1 MDTPLITI
9 VIGIAL
15 GVAGSI
21 IVKKAFGKKVSGE
34 GAKKY
39 QIYAF
44 VENMKSVGE
53 LVVFKAFTKEI
64 VTTADNWLG
73 KVGKNYLTWLMSN
86 MKMAMV
92 FQFEINFWYDL
103 KSPDFRVKD
112 SGQGCFMITMPECLY
127 NINIKDIS
135 FYDEQSAKLL
145 DWLLP
150 PLIGRVFSKDFSE
163 EDKNRLKD
171 EAKTQASSM
180 ANQLIKQLSSEIEK
194 SARQTM
200 EMLAKSFGA
209 ETVVLDFS
217 ESQLMEKEV
226 TGLSREPIK
235 QPAAPLQ

>member
-1 MDTPLITI
+1 MDMALIAV
-9 VIGIAL
+9 VIGIVL
-15 GVAGSI
+15 GVVGSI
-21 IVKKAFGKKVSGE
+21 IVKKAFGKKVPGE
-34 GAKKY
+34 GTKEH

-64 VTTADNWLG
+64 VTTAENWLG
-73 KVGKNYLTWLMSN
+73 KVGKKYLTWLMSN

-103 KSPDFRVKD
+103 KSRDFKVTD
-112 SGQGCFMITMPECLY
+112 AGQDRFMITMPKCLY

-135 FYDEQSAKLL
+135 FYDEQSAKFL

-150 PLIGRVFSKDFSE
+150 PLISRVFSKDFTE

-171 EAKTQASSM
+171 EAKMQASLM
-180 ANQLIKQLSSEIEK
+180 ANQLIEQLSSEIEK

-200 EMLAKSFGA
+200 DMLAKSFGA
-209 ETVVLDFS
+209 ESVVLDFS
-217 ESQLMEKEV
+217 ESQLLEKEV
-226 TGLSREPIK
+226 TDLSKEPTE
-235 QPAAPLQ
+235 QPAAPIQ

>member
-1 MDTPLITI
+1 
-9 VIGIAL
+9 
-15 GVAGSI
+15 
-21 IVKKAFGKKVSGE
+21 
-34 GAKKY
+34 
-39 QIYAF
+39 
-44 VENMKSVGE
+44 
-53 LVVFKAFTKEI
+53 
-64 VTTADNWLG
+64 
-73 KVGKNYLTWLMSN
+73 

-103 KSPDFRVKD
+103 KSRDFRVTD
-112 SGQGCFMITMPECLY
+112 AGQDRFMITMPRCLY

-150 PLIGRVFSKDFSE
+150 PLISRVFSKDFSE

-171 EAKTQASSM
+171 EAKMQASSM
-180 ANQLIKQLSSEIEK
+180 ANQLIKELSSEIEK

-209 ETVVLDFS
+209 QSVVLDFS

-226 TGLSREPIK
+226 TDLSQEPTE
-235 QPAAPLQ
+235 QPTAPLQ

>member
-1 MDTPLITI
+1 MDTALIAI
-9 VIGIAL
+9 MLGIIL

-21 IVKKAFGKKVSGE
+21 IVKKAFGKKGF
-34 GAKKY
+34 GKGTKQH

-73 KVGKNYLTWLMSN
+73 KIGKNYLTWLMSN

-103 KSPDFRVKD
+103 KSIDFRVTD
-112 SGQGCFMITMPECLY
+112 AGQGRFMITMPRCLY

-150 PLIGRVFSKDFSE
+150 PLVSRVFSKDFTE

-180 ANQLIKQLSSEIEK
+180 ANQLIKKLSSEIEK
-194 SARQTM
+194 SAMQTM

-209 ETVVLDFS
+209 ESVVLDFS
-217 ESQLMEKEV
+217 ESQLVEKKV
-226 TGLSREPIK
+226 TDLSREPTD
-235 QPAAPLQ
+235 QPKAALQ

>member
-1 MDTPLITI
+1 MDTGFITI
-9 VIGIAL
+9 VIGIVL

-21 IVKKAFGKKVSGE
+21 IVKKAFSKKVSGE
-34 GAKKY
+34 GTKQH

-44 VENMKSVGE
+44 VENMQSVGE

-64 VTTADNWLG
+64 VTTADHWLG
-73 KVGKNYLTWLMSN
+73 KVGKKYLTWLMSN

-103 KSPDFRVKD
+103 KSLDFRVTD
-112 SGQGCFMITMPECLY
+112 AGQGWFMIKMPKCLY

-150 PLIGRVFSKDFSE
+150 PLISRVFSKDFTE

-209 ETVVLDFS
+209 ESVILDFS

-226 TGLSREPIK
+226 TNLSPEPTE
-235 QPAAPLQ
+235 QSAAPLQ

>member
-1 MDTPLITI
+1 MDMALVAI
-9 VIGIAL
+9 VIGIVL

-21 IVKKAFGKKVSGE
+21 IVRKAFGKKAPGQDT
-34 GAKKY
+34 KQH

-64 VTTADNWLG
+64 VTTAENWLG
-73 KVGKNYLTWLMSN
+73 KVGKKYLTWLMSN

-103 KSPDFRVKD
+103 KSPNFKVTDA
-112 SGQGCFMITMPECLY
+112 GQDRFMITMPKCLY

-150 PLIGRVFSKDFSE
+150 PLISRVFSKDFTE

-171 EAKTQASSM
+171 EAKMQASSM
-180 ANQLIKQLSSEIEK
+180 ANQLIEQLSSEIEK

-209 ETVVLDFS
+209 ESVMLGFS
-217 ESQLMEKEV
+217 ESQLTEKEV
-226 TGLSREPIK
+226 TDLSEK
-235 QPAAPLQ
+235 ATEQPPAPLQ

>member
-1 MDTPLITI
+1 MDTALIAI
-9 VIGIAL
+9 IIGIVL

-21 IVKKAFGKKVSGE
+21 IVRKAFRKKAPGE
-34 GAKKY
+34 GTKEH

-64 VTTADNWLG
+64 VTTAENWLG
-73 KVGKNYLTWLMSN
+73 KVGKKYLTWLMSN

-103 KSPDFRVKD
+103 KSRDFKVTD
-112 SGQGCFMITMPECLY
+112 AGQDRFMITMPKCLY
-127 NINIKDIS
+127 NIHIKDIS

-150 PLIGRVFSKDFSE
+150 PLISRVFAKDFTE

-171 EAKTQASSM
+171 EAKMQASLM
-180 ANQLIKQLSSEIEK
+180 ANQLIEQLSSEIEK

-209 ETVVLDFS
+209 ESVVLDFS
-217 ESQLMEKEV
+217 ESQLLEKEV
-226 TGLSREPIK
+226 TDLSKEPTE
-235 QPAAPLQ
+235 QPTAPIQ

>member
-1 MDTPLITI
+1 MDTALITI
-9 VIGIAL
+9 MIGIIL

-21 IVKKAFGKKVSGE
+21 LVKKAFGKKVSG
-34 GAKKY
+34 KDTKQH
-39 QIYAF
+39 QIYSF

-53 LVVFKAFTKEI
+53 LLVFKAFTKEI

-103 KSPDFRVKD
+103 KSLDFSVTD
-112 SGQGCFMITMPECLY
+112 AGQGRFMITMPKCLY

-150 PLIGRVFSKDFSE
+150 PLVSRVFSKDFTE

-180 ANQLIKQLSSEIEK
+180 ANQLIKTLSSEIEK

-209 ETVVLDFS
+209 KSVVLDFS

-226 TGLSREPIK
+226 TGISREPIE
-235 QPAAPLQ
+235 QSTAALQ

>member
-1 MDTPLITI
+1 MDTALIAI
-9 VIGIAL
+9 VIGIVL

-21 IVKKAFGKKVSGE
+21 IVRKAFRRKAPGE
-34 GAKKY
+34 GTKEH

-64 VTTADNWLG
+64 VTTAENWLG
-73 KVGKNYLTWLMSN
+73 KVGKKYLTWLMSN

-103 KSPDFRVKD
+103 KSRDFKVTD
-112 SGQGCFMITMPECLY
+112 AGQDRFMITMPKCLY
-127 NINIKDIS
+127 NIHIKDIS

-150 PLIGRVFSKDFSE
+150 PLISRVFAKDFTE

-171 EAKTQASSM
+171 EAKMQASLM
-180 ANQLIKQLSSEIEK
+180 ANQLIEQLSSEIEK

-200 EMLAKSFGA
+200 EMLAKSFGS
-209 ETVVLDFS
+209 ESVVLDFS
-217 ESQLMEKEV
+217 ESQLLEKEV
-226 TGLSREPIK
+226 TDLSKEPTE
-235 QPAAPLQ
+235 QPAAPIQ

>member
-1 MDTPLITI
+1 MDTALIAI
-9 VIGIAL
+9 VIGIVL
-15 GVAGSI
+15 GVTGSI
-21 IVKKAFGKKVSGE
+21 IVRKAFGKKAPGQGSKE
-34 GAKKY
+34 H

-64 VTTADNWLG
+64 VTTAENWLG
-73 KVGKNYLTWLMSN
+73 KVGKKYLTWLMSN

-92 FQFEINFWYDL
+92 FQFEIDFWYDL
-103 KSPDFRVKD
+103 KSPDFRVTD
-112 SGQGCFMITMPECLY
+112 AGQDRFMITMPKCLY

-171 EAKTQASSM
+171 EAKMQASSM

-209 ETVVLDFS
+209 RSVVLDFS
-217 ESQLMEKEV
+217 ESQLMEREV
-226 TGLSREPIK
+226 TDLSQKPTE
-235 QPAAPLQ
+235 QPTAPLQ

>member
-1 MDTPLITI
+1 MDTALIAI
-9 VIGIAL
+9 VIGIVL

-21 IVKKAFGKKVSGE
+21 IVRKAFRRKAPGE
-34 GAKKY
+34 GTKEH

-64 VTTADNWLG
+64 VTTAENWLG
-73 KVGKNYLTWLMSN
+73 KVGKKYLTWLMSN

-103 KSPDFRVKD
+103 KSRDFKVTD
-112 SGQGCFMITMPECLY
+112 AGQDRFMITMPKCLY
-127 NINIKDIS
+127 NIHIKDIS

-150 PLIGRVFSKDFSE
+150 PLISRVFAKDFTE

-171 EAKTQASSM
+171 EAKMQASLM
-180 ANQLIKQLSSEIEK
+180 ANQLIEQLSSEIEK

-209 ETVVLDFS
+209 ESVVLDFS
-217 ESQLMEKEV
+217 ESQLLEKEV
-226 TGLSREPIK
+226 TDLSKEPTE
-235 QPAAPLQ
+235 QPAAPIQ

>member
-1 MDTPLITI
+1 MDTALIAI
-9 VIGIAL
+9 VVGIVL
-15 GVAGSI
+15 GVAGSL
-21 IVKKAFGKKVSGE
+21 IVKKFFAGRASGE
-34 GAKKY
+34 VAK
-39 QIYAF
+39 QHQVYAF

-73 KVGKNYLTWLMSN
+73 KVGKKYLTWLISN

-103 KSPDFRVKD
+103 KSPDFGVTEAGPGR
-112 SGQGCFMITMPECLY
+112 FMITMPECMY

-135 FYDEQSAKLL
+135 FYDEQNAKVL

-150 PLIGRVFSKDFSE
+150 PLISRVFSKDFSE
-163 EDKNRLKD
+163 EDKNRLKE
-171 EAKTQASSM
+171 EAKRQASSM
-180 ANQLIKQLSSEIEK
+180 ANQLIGQLSSEIEK

-209 ETVVLDFS
+209 ESIVLDFS
-217 ESQLMEKEV
+217 ESQLMEKGV
-226 TGLSREPIK
+226 TDLSREPTE

>member
-1 MDTPLITI
+1 MDMALIAV
-9 VIGIAL
+9 VIGIVL
-15 GVAGSI
+15 GVIGSI
-21 IVKKAFGKKVSGE
+21 MVKKTFGKKAPGE
-34 GAKKY
+34 GTKEH

-64 VTTADNWLG
+64 VTTAENWLG
-73 KVGKNYLTWLMSN
+73 KVGKRYLTWLMSN

-103 KSPDFRVKD
+103 KSPDFKVTD
-112 SGQGCFMITMPECLY
+112 AGQDRFMIAMPKCLY

-150 PLIGRVFSKDFSE
+150 PLISRVFSKDFTE

-171 EAKTQASSM
+171 EAKMQASSM
-180 ANQLIKQLSSEIEK
+180 ANQLIEQLSSEIEK

-209 ETVVLDFS
+209 ESVVLDFS
-217 ESQLMEKEV
+217 ESQLLEKEV
-226 TGLSREPIK
+226 TGLSKEPTE
-235 QPAAPLQ
+235 QPTAPIQ

>member
-1 MDTPLITI
+1 MDTALFAI
-9 VIGIAL
+9 VIGVVL

-21 IVKKAFGKKVSGE
+21 IVRKAFRKKAPGE
-34 GAKKY
+34 GTKEH

-64 VTTADNWLG
+64 VTTAENWLG
-73 KVGKNYLTWLMSN
+73 KVGKKYLTWLMSN

-103 KSPDFRVKD
+103 KSRDFKVTD
-112 SGQGCFMITMPECLY
+112 AGQDRFMITMPKCLY
-127 NINIKDIS
+127 NIHIKDIS

-150 PLIGRVFSKDFSE
+150 PLISRVFSKDFTE

-171 EAKTQASSM
+171 EAKMQASLM
-180 ANQLIKQLSSEIEK
+180 ANQLIEQLSSEIEK

-209 ETVVLDFS
+209 ESVVLDFS
-217 ESQLMEKEV
+217 ESQLLEKEV
-226 TGLSREPIK
+226 TDLSNEPTE
-235 QPAAPLQ
+235 QPTAPIQ

>member
-1 MDTPLITI
+1 MDISLIAI
-9 VIGIAL
+9 IIGIAL

-21 IVKKAFGKKVSGE
+21 IVRKAFGKRASGE
-34 GAKKY
+34 SRKQH

-73 KVGKNYLTWLMSN
+73 KVGKKYLTWLMSN

-103 KSPDFRVKD
+103 KSRDFKVSD
-112 SGQGCFMITMPECLY
+112 AGQGRFMITMPKCLY

-150 PLIGRVFSKDFSE
+150 PLISRVFSKDFTE

-171 EAKTQASSM
+171 EARMQASSM

-209 ETVVLDFS
+209 ESVVLDFS
-217 ESQLMEKEV
+217 ASQLLEKEV
-226 TGLSREPIK
+226 TDLSQEKTDRPTT
-235 QPAAPLQ
+235 PLQ

>member
-1 MDTPLITI
+1 MDTALIAI
-9 VIGIAL
+9 IIGIVL
-15 GVAGSI
+15 GVVGSI
-21 IVKKAFGKKVSGE
+21 IVRKAFRKKAPGE
-34 GAKKY
+34 GTKEH

-64 VTTADNWLG
+64 VTTAENWLG
-73 KVGKNYLTWLMSN
+73 KVGKKYLTWLMSN

-103 KSPDFRVKD
+103 KSRDFKVTDAGQD
-112 SGQGCFMITMPECLY
+112 SFMITMPKCLY
-127 NINIKDIS
+127 NIHIKDIS

-150 PLIGRVFSKDFSE
+150 PLISRVFAKDFTE

-171 EAKTQASSM
+171 EAKMQASLM
-180 ANQLIKQLSSEIEK
+180 ANQLIEQLSSEIEK

-209 ETVVLDFS
+209 ESVVLDFS
-217 ESQLMEKEV
+217 ESQLLEKEV
-226 TGLSREPIK
+226 TDLSKEPTE
-235 QPAAPLQ
+235 QPTAPIQ

>member
-1 MDTPLITI
+1 MDTTLIAI
-9 VIGIAL
+9 VLGIVL

-21 IVKKAFGKKVSGE
+21 LLKKTFGRKVPVEEKKQH
-34 GAKKY
+34 

-64 VTTADNWLG
+64 VTTAENWLG
-73 KVGKNYLTWLMSN
+73 KVGKKYLTWLMSN

-103 KSPDFRVKD
+103 KSPDFKVTDAGR
-112 SGQGCFMITMPECLY
+112 GRFMITMPKCLY

-150 PLIGRVFSKDFSE
+150 PLISRVFTRDFSE

-171 EAKTQASSM
+171 EAKAQASSM

-194 SARQTM
+194 SARQTL

-209 ETVVLDFS
+209 ESVVLDFG
-217 ESQLMEKEV
+217 ESQLMEKGI
-226 TGLSREPIK
+226 TDLSGEPTE
-235 QPAAPLQ
+235 QPTPPLQ

>member
-1 MDTPLITI
+1 MDTAFIAI
-9 VIGIAL
+9 VIGIVL

-21 IVKKAFGKKVSGE
+21 IVKRAFGKKGPGE
-34 GAKKY
+34 GTKQH

-64 VTTADNWLG
+64 VTTAENWLG
-73 KVGKNYLTWLMSN
+73 KVGKKYLTWLMSN

-103 KSPDFRVKD
+103 KSPDFKVTDAAQHR
-112 SGQGCFMITMPECLY
+112 FMITMPQCLY

-150 PLIGRVFSKDFSE
+150 PLVSRVFSKDFTE

-171 EAKTQASSM
+171 EAKMQASSM

-209 ETVVLDFS
+209 ESVVLDFS
-217 ESQLMEKEV
+217 ESRLLEKEV
-226 TGLSREPIK
+226 TDLSQEPTE
-235 QPAAPLQ
+235 QPSPPPA

>member
-1 MDTPLITI
+1 METAILA
-9 VIGIAL
+9 VIFGIILGIA
-15 GVAGSI
+15 GSL
-21 IVKKAFGKKVSGE
+21 VLRRAFQKKGSSGDGPE
-34 GAKKY
+34 H
-39 QIYAF
+39 QIYSF

-64 VTTADNWLG
+64 VTTAENWLG
-73 KVGKNYLTWLMSN
+73 KAGKKYLTWLMSN

-92 FQFEINFWYDL
+92 FQFEINFWYNL
-103 KSPDFRVKD
+103 KSPDFVVTQAGTGK
-112 SGQGCFMITMPECLY
+112 FFVTMPECLY

-150 PLIGRVFSKDFSE
+150 PLISRVFAKDFSE

-171 EAKTQASSM
+171 EAKLQASAM
-180 ANQLIKQLSSEIEK
+180 ADQLIKQLSSEIEK

-209 ETVVLDFS
+209 ETVTLDFS
-217 ESQLMEKEV
+217 KSRLLEKGV
-226 TGLSREPIK
+226 TDLSHA
-235 QPAAPLQ
+235 QVADTVQ

>member
-1 MDTPLITI
+1 MDTMLITI
-9 VIGIAL
+9 LFGIVL

-21 IVKKAFGKKVSGE
+21 FMRRLLRRKKANE
-34 GAKKY
+34 PAKEH

-64 VTTADNWLG
+64 VTTAENWLG
-73 KVGKNYLTWLMSN
+73 KVGKKYLTWLMSN

-103 KSPDFRVKD
+103 RSTDFKVMD
-112 SGQGCFMITMPECLY
+112 AGQDRFMIKMPQCLY

-150 PLIGRVFSKDFSE
+150 PLISRVFAKDFSE

-171 EAKTQASSM
+171 EAKLQASSM

-209 ETVVLDFS
+209 KTVVLDFS
-217 ESQLMEKEV
+217 ESPLTEKGI
-226 TGLSREPIK
+226 TDLSREQAEA
-235 QPAAPLQ
+235 QPAPVS

>member
-1 MDTPLITI
+1 MDTALIAT
-9 VIGIAL
+9 VIGIVL
-15 GVAGSI
+15 GVAGSL
-21 IVKKAFGKKVSGE
+21 IVRKAFRKKAPNGGTKEHK
-34 GAKKY
+34 
-39 QIYAF
+39 IYAF

-64 VTTADNWLG
+64 VTTAENWLG
-73 KVGKNYLTWLMSN
+73 KVGKKYLTWLMSN

-103 KSPDFRVKD
+103 KSPGFKVMDA
-112 SGQGCFMITMPECLY
+112 GQNRFMVTMPKCLY

-150 PLIGRVFSKDFSE
+150 PLISRVFSKDFNE

-171 EAKTQASSM
+171 EAKMQASSM
-180 ANQLIKQLSSEIEK
+180 ANQLIEQLSSEIEK

-209 ETVVLDFS
+209 ESVVLDFS
-217 ESQLMEKEV
+217 QSQLMEKEV
-226 TGLSREPIK
+226 TDLSKEPAE
-235 QPAAPLQ
+235 QPTVPIQ

>member
-1 MDTPLITI
+1 MDTAFIAI
-9 VIGIAL
+9 VIGIVL

-21 IVKKAFGKKVSGE
+21 IVKKAFGKKISGR
-34 GAKKY
+34 GTKQD

-73 KVGKNYLTWLMSN
+73 KVGKKYLTWLMSN

-103 KSPDFRVKD
+103 KSPDFGVTEAGPGR
-112 SGQGCFMITMPECLY
+112 FMITMPECMY

-135 FYDEQSAKLL
+135 FYDEQNAKLL

-150 PLIGRVFSKDFSE
+150 PLISRVFSKDFSE
-163 EDKNRLKD
+163 EDKNRLKE
-171 EAKTQASSM
+171 EAKRQASSM
-180 ANQLIKQLSSEIEK
+180 ANQLIGQLSSEIEK

-209 ETVVLDFS
+209 ESIVLDFS
-217 ESQLMEKEV
+217 ESRLMEKGV
-226 TGLSREPIK
+226 TDLSRASKE
-235 QPAAPLQ
+235 QPPAPLQ

>member
-1 MDTPLITI
+1 MDTALIAI
-9 VIGIAL
+9 VIGIVL

-21 IVKKAFGKKVSGE
+21 IVRKAFRKKARGE
-34 GAKKY
+34 GTKEH

-64 VTTADNWLG
+64 VTTAENWLG
-73 KVGKNYLTWLMSN
+73 KVGKKYLTWLMSN

-103 KSPDFRVKD
+103 KSRDFKVTD
-112 SGQGCFMITMPECLY
+112 AGQDRFMITMPKCLY
-127 NINIKDIS
+127 NIHIKDIS

-150 PLIGRVFSKDFSE
+150 PLISRVFAKDFTE

-171 EAKTQASSM
+171 EAKMQASLM
-180 ANQLIKQLSSEIEK
+180 ANQLIEQLSSEIEK

-209 ETVVLDFS
+209 ESVVLDFS
-217 ESQLMEKEV
+217 ESQLLEKEV
-226 TGLSREPIK
+226 TDLSKEPTE
-235 QPAAPLQ
+235 QPTAPIQ

>member
-1 MDTPLITI
+1 MDTALIAI
-9 VIGIAL
+9 VIGIVL

-21 IVKKAFGKKVSGE
+21 IVRKAFQKKTPGE
-34 GAKKY
+34 GTKEH

-64 VTTADNWLG
+64 VTTAENWLG
-73 KVGKNYLTWLMSN
+73 KVGKKYLTWLMSN

-103 KSPDFRVKD
+103 KSRDFKVTD
-112 SGQGCFMITMPECLY
+112 TGQDRFMITMPKCLY
-127 NINIKDIS
+127 NIHIKDIS

-150 PLIGRVFSKDFSE
+150 PLISRVFAKDFTE

-171 EAKTQASSM
+171 EAKMQASLM
-180 ANQLIKQLSSEIEK
+180 ANQLIEQLSSEIEK

-209 ETVVLDFS
+209 ESVVLDFS
-217 ESQLMEKEV
+217 ESQLLEKEV
-226 TGLSREPIK
+226 TDLSKEPTE
-235 QPAAPLQ
+235 QPSAPIQ

>member
-1 MDTPLITI
+1 MDTVFIAIIL
-9 VIGIAL
+9 GIIA
-15 GVAGSI
+15 GVLGSI
-21 IVKKAFGKKVSGE
+21 LWKRAFGKKARGE
-34 GAKKY
+34 KTPVQ
-39 QIYAF
+39 QIHAF

-53 LVVFKAFTKEI
+53 LVVFKVFIKEI

-73 KVGKNYLTWLMSN
+73 NVGKKYLTWLMSN

-92 FQFEINFWYDL
+92 FQFEINFSYDL
-103 KSPDFRVKD
+103 RSADFKVAEA
-112 SGQGCFMITMPECLY
+112 GQDRFMVTMPRCLY

-150 PLIGRVFSKDFSE
+150 PLISRVFSKDFSE

-171 EAKTQASSM
+171 EAKMQASSM
-180 ANQLIKQLSSEIEK
+180 ANQQIEQLGSEIEK

-209 ETVVLDFS
+209 KSVVLDFS
-217 ESQLMEKEV
+217 ESQLTEKGV
-226 TGLSREPIK
+226 TGFSEE
-235 QPAAPLQ
+235 QTAEQSATQA